1 MLHDLSSSGVPHSI
15 LIPLRVAMFNLG
27 TEVLGSCRRAIENN
41 STDYSLVTDSNLVV
55 INKLCYYLASAA
67 FSEVHTAFEEVL
79 RVDIATKLFIGLIF
93 ALLGILSLLVLC
105 YCCRK
110 LGRRV
115 TREITCLRR
124 PAVTGNSYRVTDY
137 ELSSDLDNRYK
148 PHYRQ
153 PPMVDSRAGESI
165 ELSILPKER
174 PLVRYLSDSLYV
186 GPPDSVDEFKTSN
199 LYCEPA
205 RDKV

>member
-1 MLHDLSSSGVPHSI
+1 
-15 LIPLRVAMFNLG
+15 MFNLG
-27 TEVLGSCRRAIENN
+27 SDVLSSCRRAIENN

-67 FSEVHTAFEEVL
+67 FLEVHTAFEGVL
-79 RVDIATKLFIGLIF
+79 RVDIATKLFIGLILT
-93 ALLGILSLLVLC
+93 LLGILLLLVFS

-115 TREITCLRR
+115 TLEITGLRR

-137 ELSSDLDNRYK
+137 ELSSDLDNCYK

-153 PPMVDSRAGESI
+153 PSMVDSRAGEII
-165 ELSILPKER
+165 ELSVLPKER
-174 PLVRYLSDSLYV
+174 PLVRYLSDSLYA